1 MLGFELTRAAES
13 TAIPSE
19 IPQPRRYKNV
29 YLKIFFHLYRE
40 LRGIKIIHNNQSQ
53 LQLNRRKYSH
63 SILVNTSTKKGENC
77 FGKVSIFV
85 YKYFTS
91 SSISFSNYKILF
103 SDRLVWEGGIHVTNY
118 KHSRKVY
125 TFLSFNF
132 HTLERKDKL
141 SSLQQFF
148 NQRRRCVL
156 EITFLLF
163 LACDMQEGIWQ
174 NWCLNAYEFAVSKEV
189 SVKHT
194 ILDEKF

>member
-19 IPQPRRYKNV
+19 IPQPTRYKNV
-29 YLKIFFHLYRE
+29 HLKIFSHLYRE

-77 FGKVSIFV
+77 LEKFQFSFINILRAPRYLSQTTKSFFRSIGV
-85 YKYFTS
+85 
-91 SSISFSNYKILF
+91 
-103 SDRLVWEGGIHVTNY
+103 RGGIHVTNY

-132 HTLERKDKL
+132 HTHSRERINFLHFSNFSISDDD
-141 SSLQQFF
+141 
-148 NQRRRCVL
+148 VL

-163 LACDMQEGIWQ
+163 LACDMQEGI
-174 NWCLNAYEFAVSKEV
+174 
-189 SVKHT
+189 
-194 ILDEKF
+194 